1 MSVRLH
7 TTCARSCQRAA
18 QAPPS
23 GRASRPRAG
32 AHKQSRRST
41 AREGGRQPPRP
52 LVPAPA
58 PPPTGWGGGKGKTGW
73 ALARG
78 TAPRRASLGAYT
90 GPPGLT
96 LCSHGPHRRL
106 MTCNTGPADGAAG
119 PRGGPHPFRQ
129 HAPPGPRIPAPGPTR
144 PQPGRASLTPVPQ
157 LLVYERQGSSAHQL
171 SPQTTTCAWVHPC
184 RSRLPT
190 SHAASAA
197 ASSPRPALSFPCP
210 VGGPTF
216 S

>member
-1 MSVRLH
+1 MPTHKAHRIPFHQIYLSVYCVPGTRQL
-7 TTCARSCQRAA
+7 CYCL
-18 QAPPS
+18 
-23 GRASRPRAG
+23 RPRAFIL
-32 AHKQSRRST
+32 T
-41 AREGGRQPPRP
+41 
-52 LVPAPA
+52 
-58 PPPTGWGGGKGKTGW
+58 WGGGKGKSGW

-197 ASSPRPALSFPCP
+197 ASSPRLFRLCYKSI
-210 VGGPTF
+210 
-216 S
+216 